1 VIRGAA
7 AGCAEDRAQFA
18 RWYAPVIRAYLAAR
32 WRNSPCR
39 QDLDDAIQEVFV
51 ACFQA
56 DGVLQRADP
65 GRPGGFRAYL
75 YGVVRNVALR
85 LEARRD
91 QDLARQAGA
100 AVDLEQVAAGEA
112 DLARVFDRRWAI
124 ALVREAAAR
133 QAERARKAGAEAE
146 RRVELLRLR
155 FHEGLPIREIARRWQ
170 VEAALLHHQ
179 YARAREEFQEALR
192 EVMACHQP
200 GPPAEVERAC
210 AELLG
215 VLE

>member
-7 AGCAEDRAQFA
+7 AGDAQDRAQFV
-18 RWYAPVIRAYLAAR
+18 RWYAPVIRAYLSAR
-32 WRNSPCR
+32 WRNSSCR
-39 QDLDDAIQEVFV
+39 QDIDDALQEVFV

-65 GRPGGFRAYL
+65 GRSGGFRAYL

-85 LEARRD
+85 FEARRD
-91 QDLARQAGA
+91 QDRARQAGA
-100 AVDLEQVAAGEA
+100 AALDQVADNEA
-112 DLARVFDRRWAI
+112 DLTRVFDRRWAV

-133 QAERARKAGAEAE
+133 QTERAREAGADAQ

-170 VEAALLHHQ
+170 VEALVLHRQ
-179 YARAREEFQEALR
+179 YARAREEFLECLR
-192 EVMACHQP
+192 EVVACHQP
-200 GPPAEVERAC
+200 GPAAEVEKAC
-210 AELLG
+210 EELLDLLG
-215 VLE
+215 